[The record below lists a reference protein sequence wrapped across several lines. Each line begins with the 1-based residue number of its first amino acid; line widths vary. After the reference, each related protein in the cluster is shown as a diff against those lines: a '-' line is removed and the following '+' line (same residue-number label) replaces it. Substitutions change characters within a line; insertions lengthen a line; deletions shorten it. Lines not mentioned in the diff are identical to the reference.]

1 MSNERERRHERKYA
15 VTANRNALVLCY
27 RPLINIPVSPF
38 SSRVAR
44 AHARVHVR
52 ARPLE
57 RNAIAIGN
65 AAARCA
71 IDKIDRCG

>member
-15 VTANRNALVLCY
+15 VTANRNALVLYY

-52 ARPLE
+52 ARAL
-57 RNAIAIGN
+57 
-65 AAARCA
+65 
-71 IDKIDRCG
+71 